1 MTKRANGNFVKA
13 DQDAALR
20 LIGASYGEQKVG
32 KTSFWLSAPGP
43 IYVQSFDY
51 GLEGVIQKFQREKDI
66 YVREYD
72 WAPGQLED
80 QDDWETLR
88 TEARSIRDTFL
99 ADFEIALKNGRTIVW
114 DKETEVW
121 ELFRYAEFGG
131 PSDAPK
137 DYPKLNQ
144 RYRYHLRRP
153 YERGLNF
160 GLIQGLKDK
169 WVSKADKRTGEMK
182 PHFTGDRVRSGF
194 GEIGPLVQID
204 MWHTRERGKFYINVG
219 GCRQNAELQDQT
231 FEGLSFP
238 EIAQLVFPD
247 SSFKDWE

>member
-1 MTKRANGNFVKA
+1 MKHKNNGHFVKA
-13 DQDAALR
+13 DQDVKLR

-51 GLEGVIQKFQREKDI
+51 GLEGVIQKFQKDKEI

-72 WAPGQLED
+72 WAPGKEGLT
-80 QDDWETLR
+80 QDDAIELR
-88 TEARSIRDTFL
+88 DQFV
-99 ADFEIALKNGRTIVW
+99 ADFETALTNGRTIVW

-131 PSDAPK
+131 PSDAPRN
-137 DYPKLNQ
+137 YPELNQ
-144 RYRYHLRRP
+144 RYRYHIRRP
-153 YERGLNF
+153 YDLGVNF
-160 GLIQGLKDK
+160 GLIQGVRDK

-182 PHFTGDRVRSGF
+182 PHFTGERVRTGF
-194 GEIGPLVQID
+194 GEVGTLVQID
-204 MWHTRERGKFYINVG
+204 MWHKREGGKFYIDVG
-219 GCRQNAELQDQT
+219 GCRQNAELQDVQ
-231 FEGLSFP
+231 FEGLTFP

-247 SSFKDWE
+247 SAAEDWE